1 MTQSQTQNQ
10 NLTEGL
16 NRIRRWRDQYRS
28 MQPPSPLEDVNQ
40 LAAKLEMTHAHPSGI
55 AQLFASGHVRLD
67 SLFRDTGVLKAA
79 ERHIG
84 RVLDDQAAK
93 RRISGVAE
101 LSLVVGVATWKGNA
115 LPVLLYPVSVTIEDD
130 GLSTTIRF
138 TGRVTLNA
146 AFVNALRE
154 QGVFL
159 DEDSLFDGA
168 SYDSGTPETSAMFAR
183 ISSEASERISD
194 FAIERQIVLG
204 CFMDPSSQMISESRQ
219 FIDQLENG
227 PTGNVLLLNSKIA
240 FKNGFRAIFFIP
252 YTLSVLV
259 IGYVFKYIFMN
270 PLPELGKALGIKWLS
285 TSLLTNEQLS
295 WIPIVFL
302 AVWQGIAY
310 SVLIYLAGLQTID
323 DEIYEAAAIDG
334 VNAWQK
340 FWKITFPLI
349 GPFFTINLVL
359 SMKNALGTFDQVV
372 ALTEGGPNS
381 STETV
386 TYLIWKGG
394 LTGGEYAYQTANA
407 VLFFIVLAI
416 IAFVQL
422 RISRSQ
428 EQI

>member
-1 MTQSQTQNQ
+1 MSHATATK
-10 NLTEGL
+10 T
-16 NRIRRWRDQYRS
+16 
-28 MQPPSPLEDVNQ
+28 
-40 LAAKLEMTHAHPSGI
+40 AAKKPAKKKVSAFSTRKVDPAYYWMVVPAAI
-55 AQLFASGHVRLD
+55 IFAFFLY
-67 SLFRDTGVLKAA
+67 
-79 ERHIG
+79 
-84 RVLDDQAAK
+84 
-93 RRISGVAE
+93 
-101 LSLVVGVATWKGNA
+101 
-115 LPVLLYPVSVTIEDD
+115 LP
-130 GLSTTIRF
+130 
-138 TGRVTLNA
+138 
-146 AFVNALRE
+146 
-154 QGVFL
+154 FL
-159 DEDSLFDGA
+159 DGVKYSFTNSQGYGDYKFIGLKNYIALFQDNRVGHA
-168 SYDSGTPETSAMFAR
+168 YLFTFLIAILITVLINVIALFLSG
-183 ISSEASERISD
+183 
-194 FAIERQIVLG
+194 
-204 CFMDPSSQMISESRQ
+204 
-219 FIDQLENG
+219 
-227 PTGNVLLLNSKIA
+227 LLNSKIA
-240 FKNGFRAIFFIP
+240 FKNGFRAIFF
-252 YTLSVLV
+252 
-259 IGYVFKYIFMN
+259 
-270 PLPELGKALGIKWLS
+270 IKWLS